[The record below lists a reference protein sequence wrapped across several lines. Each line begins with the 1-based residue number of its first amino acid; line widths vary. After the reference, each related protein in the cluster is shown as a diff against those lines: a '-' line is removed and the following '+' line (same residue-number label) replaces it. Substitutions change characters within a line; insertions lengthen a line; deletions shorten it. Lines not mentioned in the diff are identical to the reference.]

1 MNAEKIRK
9 MLEEV
14 NEEIAKLSREKTKQ
28 TECARELDK
37 RWKELSGKH
46 AGKPGEKCGKQK
58 ECEDRMRKMQQKLDE
73 TLIRLT
79 KYELDAVKIQE
90 QLNVDPQMRQEL
102 AENRIHLKQRAEETK
117 ERIEKHKRRTQIPW
131 EVYEEAL
138 KDTKEKEDLEKRL
151 EELRKREV
159 FTRG

>member
-1 MNAEKIRK
+1 

-14 NEEIAKLSREKTKQ
+14 NEKIAKLSHEKTEQ
-28 TECARELDK
+28 ANICREFN
-37 RWKELSGKH
+37 RKH
-46 AGKPGEKCGKQK
+46 AGKDCF
-58 ECEDRMRKMQQKLDE
+58 EDGMRKRQKKLDE
-73 TLIRLT
+73 TLIKLT
-79 KYELDAVKIQE
+79 KYELAAVKLLKK
-90 QLNVDPQMRQEL
+90 LNVDPDTRREL
-102 AENRIHLKQRAEETK
+102 TENSIHLTQRANETG

-138 KDTKEKEDLEKRL
+138 KDTKEKANLEKRL